1 MEAAMSP
8 NHTCQEHVAGKAPG
22 IFEKVDQRQVL
33 ASRMEKLANDLRNL
47 DSREQLSQ
55 VAPRDLVDVARKIY
69 AARRSIDKIF
79 GLAGFAVSPGWD
91 IMLDLYQSH
100 ANGRRDSVSSASIG
114 AACPPTTALRWL
126 KVLDTMG
133 LIDRAADPNDQRR
146 VYVKLT
152 SNGIARVERSLVAY
166 I

>member
-1 MEAAMSP
+1 MNP
-8 NHTCQEHVAGKAPG
+8 NHTCQEHVTDKASG

-33 ASRMEKLANDLRNL
+33 AGRMEKLANELRSL
-47 DSREQLSQ
+47 DNREHLHQG
-55 VAPRDLVDVARKIY
+55 APSDLVDAARKIY
-69 AARRSIDKIF
+69 AARRSVDKIF

-91 IMLDLYQSH
+91 MMLDLYQSH

-126 KVLDTMG
+126 KVLETMG

-152 SNGIARVERSLVAY
+152 SNGIARVERSLVAH

>member
-1 MEAAMSP
+1 MSP
-8 NHTCQEHVAGKAPG
+8 NHTCQQHVADKAPS
-22 IFEKVDQRQVL
+22 IFERVDQRHVL
-33 ASRMEKLANDLRNL
+33 ASRMEMLANDLRSL
-47 DSREQLSQ
+47 DSREQRPQGDPS
-55 VAPRDLVDVARKIY
+55 DLVDAARKIY
-69 AARRSIDKIF
+69 AARRRIDKIF

-91 IMLDLYQSH
+91 IVLDLYQSQ

-126 KVLDTMG
+126 KVLENMG
-133 LIDRAADPNDQRR
+133 LIDRAADPHDQRR

-152 SNGIARVERSLVAY
+152 GNGVARVERSLVAY